1 MVQSRIRTQEKAA
14 KDYETLKLHAARWCW
29 KRKYE
34 WVPPAN
40 KITWEEWVNE
50 KWGETLQEY
59 ASKKIQEKA
68 DGQNNTEESSSQEL
82 REVQQT

>member
-1 MVQSRIRTQEKAA
+1 MVQSRIRTPEKVA

-40 KITWEEWVNE
+40 KITWEEWFNE